1 MRKTALTARMMV
13 LALFLCFCAAGCGVG
28 TSGNGGATE
37 QPDSAVLPGHSE
49 AVEDGLLR
57 LAMPDAVSTM
67 DVHKTS
73 EEYTIPLNIYERLL
87 EVTVNEDGST
97 ELTKGLAE
105 DWSLSA
111 DGLTYS
117 FTLRP
122 DAYFSDGTPVKASD
136 VAFSFTRMLSLPES
150 EQQDFANMIL
160 GADAVLNGEAD
171 TLEGIRVMDDR
182 HLQITLSE
190 PLAAYLS
197 VLATPSCS
205 VLSEKNV
212 TEAGAAFGTSAEQT
226 VGSGPYMVT
235 EFTND
240 KVTLEKNPYYHSR
253 EGEELSAERVEI
265 YIMDPALIDRSF
277 QAGELDILDA
287 AYVNPD
293 VVENVYKTGTWK
305 DRLISQ
311 GSVEIRYLMLNVA
324 EAPLDDVRIRQAVQ
338 MAIDRQKLLDELYG
352 GDGELVDG
360 IYPRGLIGFS
370 EENQGWLQY
379 DPEQAARLV
388 KEAAGAKAVSLEI
401 AVSSETNVRELKM
414 LEMIR
419 QDLSEAGFNA
429 AVVSYDDATRL
440 ALRKAGEL
448 MVSSGEWGADFND
461 PDNFIYTYFGNREKT
476 RYYSSNFSDKEILNR
491 IAQARTIQDKAQRLA
506 EYAELEKRLVQD
518 EAVWVPLFSTD
529 HLFVLGERVE
539 RFAPFWAGWSDVYFK
554 DVVLKR

>member
-1 MRKTALTARMMV
+1 MRKSALTVRMV
-13 LALFLCFCAAGCGVG
+13 LPVLILCLCAAGCAAGTVEKPENNDTPEQTEIMAGV
-28 TSGNGGATE
+28 
-37 QPDSAVLPGHSE
+37 
-49 AVEDGLLR
+49 LR

-73 EEYTIPLNIYERLL
+73 EEYLIPLNVYERLL

-150 EQQDFANMIL
+150 VQQDFANMIL
-160 GADAVLNGEAD
+160 GADAVLNGETD

-182 HLQITLSE
+182 HVQITLSE

-212 TEAGAAFGTSAEQT
+212 TESGAAFGTSAEQT

-235 EFTND
+235 ELTSD

-253 EGEELSAERVEI
+253 AGEELSAERVEI
-265 YIMDPALIDRSF
+265 SIMDPALIDRSF

-293 VVENVYKTGTWK
+293 VVENVYKTDAWK

-311 GSVEIRYLMLNVA
+311 GSMEIHYLMLNVA
-324 EAPLDDVRIRQAVQ
+324 EPPLDDVRIRQAVQ

-352 GDGELVDG
+352 GDGELTDG
-360 IYPRGLIGFS
+360 IYPRGLIGFC
-370 EENQGWLQY
+370 EENQGWLPY
-379 DPEQAARLV
+379 DPEQAAKLL
-388 KEAAGAKAVSLEI
+388 KEAAGEKTVSLEI
-401 AVSSETNVRELKM
+401 AASSETNIREMNM

-419 QDLSEAGFNA
+419 QDLEAAGFNA
-429 AVVSYDDATRL
+429 AIIIYDDATRL

-448 MVSSGEWGADFND
+448 MVSKGEWGADFND
-461 PDNFIYTYFGNREKT
+461 PDNFIYTYFGSREKT
-476 RYYSSNFSDKEILNR
+476 RYYSGNYADETVLNR
-491 IAQARTIQDKAQRLA
+491 VARARTIRDEAQRLA
-506 EYAELEKRLVQD
+506 EYAALEKRLVRE
-518 EAVWVPLFSTD
+518 EAVWVPLFSTE

-539 RFAPFWAGWSDVYFK
+539 RFTPFWAGWRDLYFK
-554 DVVLKR
+554 DVVLKQ

>member
-1 MRKTALTARMMV
+1 MV
-13 LALFLCFCAAGCGVG
+13 LPVLILCLCAAGCAAGTVEKPENNDTPEQTEIVAGV
-28 TSGNGGATE
+28 
-37 QPDSAVLPGHSE
+37 
-49 AVEDGLLR
+49 LR

-73 EEYTIPLNIYERLL
+73 EEYLIPLNVYERLL

-160 GADAVLNGEAD
+160 GADAVLNGETD
-171 TLEGIRVMDDR
+171 TLEGIRVVDDR
-182 HLQITLSE
+182 HVQITLSE

-212 TEAGAAFGTSAEQT
+212 TESGAAFGTSAEQT

-235 EFTND
+235 ELTSD

-253 EGEELSAERVEI
+253 AELSAERVEI
-265 YIMDPALIDRSF
+265 SIMDPALIDRSF
-277 QAGELDILDA
+277 QTGELDLLDA

-293 VVENVYKTGTWK
+293 AVENVYKTEPWK

-311 GSVEIRYLMLNVA
+311 GSMEIHYLMLNVA
-324 EAPLDDVRIRQAVQ
+324 EPPLDDVRIRQAVQ
-338 MAIDRQKLLDELYG
+338 MAIDRQRILDKLYG

-360 IYPRGLIGFS
+360 IYPRGLIGFC
-370 EENQGWLQY
+370 EENQGWLRY
-379 DPEQAARLV
+379 DPEQAAKLL
-388 KEAAGAKAVSLEI
+388 KEAAGEKTVSLEI
-401 AVSSETNVRELKM
+401 AASSETDIRELNM

-419 QDLSEAGFNA
+419 QDLEAAGFNA
-429 AVVSYDDATRL
+429 AIIIYDDATRL

-448 MVSSGEWGADFND
+448 MVSKGEWGADFND
-461 PDNFIYTYFGNREKT
+461 PDNFIYTYFGSREKT
-476 RYYSSNFSDKEILNR
+476 RYYSGNYADETVLNR
-491 IAQARTIQDKAQRLA
+491 VARARTIRDEAQRLA
-506 EYAELEKRLVQD
+506 EYAALEKRLVRE
-518 EAVWVPLFSTD
+518 EAVWVPLFSTE

-539 RFAPFWAGWSDVYFK
+539 RFTPFWAGWSDLYFK
-554 DVVLKR
+554 DVVLKQ

>member
-1 MRKTALTARMMV
+1 MRKSALTVRMV
-13 LALFLCFCAAGCGVG
+13 LPVLILCLCAAGCAAGTVEKPENNDTPEQTEIVTGV
-28 TSGNGGATE
+28 
-37 QPDSAVLPGHSE
+37 
-49 AVEDGLLR
+49 LR

-73 EEYTIPLNIYERLL
+73 EEYLIPLNVYERLL

-150 EQQDFANMIL
+150 VQQDFANMIL
-160 GADAVLNGEAD
+160 GADAVLNGETD
-171 TLEGIRVMDDR
+171 TLEGIRVVDDR
-182 HLQITLSE
+182 HVQITLSE

-212 TEAGAAFGTSAEQT
+212 TESGAAFGTSAEQT

-235 EFTND
+235 ELTDD

-253 EGEELSAERVEI
+253 AELSAERVEI
-265 YIMDPALIDRSF
+265 SIMDPALIDRSF
-277 QAGELDILDA
+277 QAGELDLLDA

-293 VVENVYKTGTWK
+293 AVENVYKTEPWK

-311 GSVEIRYLMLNVA
+311 GSMDIHYLMLNVA
-324 EAPLDDVRIRQAVQ
+324 EPPLDDVRIRQAVQ
-338 MAIDRQKLLDELYG
+338 MAIDRQRILDKLYG
-352 GDGELVDG
+352 GDGELTDG
-360 IYPRGLIGFS
+360 IYPRGLIGFC
-370 EENQGWLQY
+370 EENQGWLRY
-379 DPEQAARLV
+379 DPEQAAKLL
-388 KEAAGAKAVSLEI
+388 KEAAGEKTVSLEI
-401 AVSSETNVRELKM
+401 AASSETNIRELNM

-419 QDLSEAGFNA
+419 QDLEAAGFHA
-429 AVVSYDDATRL
+429 AIIIYDDATRL

-448 MVSSGEWGADFND
+448 MVSKGKWGADFND
-461 PDNFIYTYFGNREKT
+461 PDNFISTYFGSREKT
-476 RYYSSNFSDKEILNR
+476 RYYSGNYADETVLNR
-491 IAQARTIQDKAQRLA
+491 VARARTIRDEAQRLA
-506 EYAELEKRLVQD
+506 EYAALEKRLVRE
-518 EAVWVPLFSTD
+518 EAVWVPLFSTE

-539 RFAPFWAGWSDVYFK
+539 RFTPFWAGWSDLYFK
-554 DVVLKR
+554 DVVLKQ

>member
-1 MRKTALTARMMV
+1 MV
-13 LALFLCFCAAGCGVG
+13 LPVLILCLCAAGCAAGTVEKPENNDTPEQTEIVTGV
-28 TSGNGGATE
+28 
-37 QPDSAVLPGHSE
+37 
-49 AVEDGLLR
+49 LR

-73 EEYTIPLNIYERLL
+73 EEYLIPLNVYERLL

-150 EQQDFANMIL
+150 VQQDFANMIL
-160 GADAVLNGEAD
+160 GADAVLNGETD
-171 TLEGIRVMDDR
+171 TLEGIRVVDDR
-182 HLQITLSE
+182 HVQITLSE

-212 TEAGAAFGTSAEQT
+212 TESGAAFGTSAEQT

-235 EFTND
+235 ELTDD

-253 EGEELSAERVEI
+253 AELSAERVEI
-265 YIMDPALIDRSF
+265 SIMDPALIDRSF
-277 QAGELDILDA
+277 QAGELDLLDA

-293 VVENVYKTGTWK
+293 AVENVYKTEPWK

-311 GSVEIRYLMLNVA
+311 GSMDIHYLMLNVA
-324 EAPLDDVRIRQAVQ
+324 EPPLDDVRIRQAVQ
-338 MAIDRQKLLDELYG
+338 MAIDRQRILDKLYG
-352 GDGELVDG
+352 GDGELTDG
-360 IYPRGLIGFS
+360 IYPRGLIGFC
-370 EENQGWLQY
+370 EENQGWLRY
-379 DPEQAARLV
+379 DPEQAAKLL
-388 KEAAGAKAVSLEI
+388 KEAAGEKTVSLEI
-401 AVSSETNVRELKM
+401 AASSETNIRELNM

-419 QDLSEAGFNA
+419 QDLEAAGFHA
-429 AVVSYDDATRL
+429 AIIIYDDATRL

-448 MVSSGEWGADFND
+448 MVSKGKWGADFND
-461 PDNFIYTYFGNREKT
+461 PDNFISTYFGSREKT
-476 RYYSSNFSDKEILNR
+476 RYYSGNYADETVLNR
-491 IAQARTIQDKAQRLA
+491 VARARTIRDEAQRLA
-506 EYAELEKRLVQD
+506 EYAALEKRLVRE
-518 EAVWVPLFSTD
+518 EAVWVPLFSTE

-539 RFAPFWAGWSDVYFK
+539 RFTPFWAGWSDLYFK
-554 DVVLKR
+554 DVVLKQ

>member
-1 MRKTALTARMMV
+1 MV
-13 LALFLCFCAAGCGVG
+13 LPVLILCLCAAGCAAGTVEKPENNDTPEQTEIMAGV
-28 TSGNGGATE
+28 
-37 QPDSAVLPGHSE
+37 
-49 AVEDGLLR
+49 LR

-73 EEYTIPLNIYERLL
+73 EEYLIPLNVYERLL

-150 EQQDFANMIL
+150 VQQDFANMIL
-160 GADAVLNGEAD
+160 GADAVLNGETD
-171 TLEGIRVMDDR
+171 TLEGIRVVDDR
-182 HLQITLSE
+182 HVQITLSE

-212 TEAGAAFGTSAEQT
+212 TESGAAFGTSAEQT

-235 EFTND
+235 ELTSD

-253 EGEELSAERVEI
+253 AGEELSAERVEI
-265 YIMDPALIDRSF
+265 SIMDPALIDRSF

-293 VVENVYKTGTWK
+293 VVENVYKTDAWK

-311 GSVEIRYLMLNVA
+311 GSMEIHYLMLNVA
-324 EAPLDDVRIRQAVQ
+324 EPPLDDVRIRQAVQ

-352 GDGELVDG
+352 GDGELTDG
-360 IYPRGLIGFS
+360 IYPRGLIGFC
-370 EENQGWLQY
+370 EENQGWLPY
-379 DPEQAARLV
+379 DPEQAAKLL
-388 KEAAGAKAVSLEI
+388 KEAAGEKTVSLEI
-401 AVSSETNVRELKM
+401 AASSETNIREMNM

-419 QDLSEAGFNA
+419 QDLEAAGFNA
-429 AVVSYDDATRL
+429 AIIIYDDATRL

-448 MVSSGEWGADFND
+448 MVSKGEWGADFND
-461 PDNFIYTYFGNREKT
+461 PDNFIYTYFGSREKT
-476 RYYSSNFSDKEILNR
+476 RYYSGNYADETVLNR
-491 IAQARTIQDKAQRLA
+491 VARARTIRDEAQRLA
-506 EYAELEKRLVQD
+506 EYAALEKRLVRE
-518 EAVWVPLFSTD
+518 EAVWVPLFSTE

-539 RFAPFWAGWSDVYFK
+539 RFTPFWAGWRDLYFK
-554 DVVLKR
+554 DVVLKQ

>member
-1 MRKTALTARMMV
+1 MRKSALTVRMV
-13 LALFLCFCAAGCGVG
+13 LPVLILCLCAAGCAAGTVEKPENNDTPEQTEIVAGV
-28 TSGNGGATE
+28 
-37 QPDSAVLPGHSE
+37 
-49 AVEDGLLR
+49 LR

-73 EEYTIPLNIYERLL
+73 EEYLIPLNVYERLL

-160 GADAVLNGEAD
+160 GADAVLNGETD
-171 TLEGIRVMDDR
+171 TLEGIRVVDDR
-182 HLQITLSE
+182 HVQITLSE

-212 TEAGAAFGTSAEQT
+212 TESGAAFGTSAEQT

-235 EFTND
+235 ELTSD

-253 EGEELSAERVEI
+253 AGEELSAERVEI

-293 VVENVYKTGTWK
+293 VVENVYKTEPWK

-311 GSVEIRYLMLNVA
+311 GSMDIHYLMLNVA
-324 EAPLDDVRIRQAVQ
+324 EPPLDDVRIRQAVQ
-338 MAIDRQKLLDELYG
+338 MAIDRQRILDKLYG
-352 GDGELVDG
+352 GDGELTDG

-370 EENQGWLQY
+370 EENQGWLRY
-379 DPEQAARLV
+379 DPEQAAKLL
-388 KEAAGAKAVSLEI
+388 KEAAGEKTVSLEI
-401 AVSSETNVRELKM
+401 AASSETNIRELNM

-419 QDLSEAGFNA
+419 QDLEAAGFNA
-429 AVVSYDDATRL
+429 AIIIYDDATRL

-448 MVSSGEWGADFND
+448 MVSKGEWGADFND
-461 PDNFIYTYFGNREKT
+461 PDNFIYTYFGSREKT
-476 RYYSSNFSDKEILNR
+476 RYYSGNYADETVLNR
-491 IAQARTIQDKAQRLA
+491 VARARTIRDEAQRLA
-506 EYAELEKRLVQD
+506 EYAALEKRLVRE
-518 EAVWVPLFSTD
+518 EAVWVPLFSTE

-539 RFAPFWAGWSDVYFK
+539 RFTPFWAGWSDLYFK
-554 DVVLKR
+554 DVVLKQ

>member
-1 MRKTALTARMMV
+1 MRKSALTVRMV
-13 LALFLCFCAAGCGVG
+13 LPVLILCLCAAGCAAGTVEKPENNDTPEQTEIMAGV
-28 TSGNGGATE
+28 
-37 QPDSAVLPGHSE
+37 
-49 AVEDGLLR
+49 LR

-73 EEYTIPLNIYERLL
+73 EEYLIPLNVYERLL

-150 EQQDFANMIL
+150 VQQDFANMIL
-160 GADAVLNGEAD
+160 GADAVLNGETD
-171 TLEGIRVMDDR
+171 TLEGIRVVDDR
-182 HLQITLSE
+182 HVQITLSE

-212 TEAGAAFGTSAEQT
+212 TESGAAFGTSAEQT

-235 EFTND
+235 ELTSD

-253 EGEELSAERVEI
+253 AGEELSAERVEI
-265 YIMDPALIDRSF
+265 SIMDPALIDRSF

-293 VVENVYKTGTWK
+293 VVENVYKTDAWK

-311 GSVEIRYLMLNVA
+311 GSMEIHYLMLNVA
-324 EAPLDDVRIRQAVQ
+324 EPPLDDVRIRQAVQ

-352 GDGELVDG
+352 GDGELTDG
-360 IYPRGLIGFS
+360 IYPRGLIGFC
-370 EENQGWLQY
+370 EENQGWLPY
-379 DPEQAARLV
+379 DPEQAAKLL
-388 KEAAGAKAVSLEI
+388 KEAAGEKTVSLEI
-401 AVSSETNVRELKM
+401 AASSETNIREMNM

-419 QDLSEAGFNA
+419 QDLEAAGFNA
-429 AVVSYDDATRL
+429 AIIIYDDATRL

-448 MVSSGEWGADFND
+448 MVSKGEWGADFND
-461 PDNFIYTYFGNREKT
+461 PDNFIYTYFGSREKT
-476 RYYSSNFSDKEILNR
+476 RYYSGNYADETVLNR
-491 IAQARTIQDKAQRLA
+491 VARARTIRDEAQRLA
-506 EYAELEKRLVQD
+506 EYAALEKRLVRE
-518 EAVWVPLFSTD
+518 EAVWVPLFSTE
-529 HLFVLGERVE
+529 HLFVLGERVG
-539 RFAPFWAGWSDVYFK
+539 RFTPFWAGWRDLYFK
-554 DVVLKR
+554 DVVLKQ

>member
-1 MRKTALTARMMV
+1 MRKSALTVRMV
-13 LALFLCFCAAGCGVG
+13 LPVLILCLCAAGCAAGTVEKPENNDTPEQTEIMAGV
-28 TSGNGGATE
+28 
-37 QPDSAVLPGHSE
+37 
-49 AVEDGLLR
+49 LR

-73 EEYTIPLNIYERLL
+73 EEYLIPLNVYERLL

-150 EQQDFANMIL
+150 VQQDFANMIL
-160 GADAVLNGEAD
+160 GADAVLNGETD
-171 TLEGIRVMDDR
+171 TLEGIRVVDDR
-182 HLQITLSE
+182 HVQITLSE

-212 TEAGAAFGTSAEQT
+212 TESGAAFGTSAEQT

-235 EFTND
+235 ELTSD

-253 EGEELSAERVEI
+253 AGEELSAERVEI
-265 YIMDPALIDRSF
+265 SIMDPALIDRSF

-293 VVENVYKTGTWK
+293 VVENVYKTDAWK

-311 GSVEIRYLMLNVA
+311 GSMEIHYLMLNVA
-324 EAPLDDVRIRQAVQ
+324 EPPLDDVRIRQAVQ

-352 GDGELVDG
+352 GDGELTDG
-360 IYPRGLIGFS
+360 IYPRGLIGFC
-370 EENQGWLQY
+370 EENQGWLPY
-379 DPEQAARLV
+379 DPEQAAKLL
-388 KEAAGAKAVSLEI
+388 KEAAGEKTVSLEI
-401 AVSSETNVRELKM
+401 AASSETNIREMNM

-419 QDLSEAGFNA
+419 QDLEAAGFNA
-429 AVVSYDDATRL
+429 AIIIYDDATRL

-448 MVSSGEWGADFND
+448 MVSKGEWGADFND
-461 PDNFIYTYFGNREKT
+461 PDNFIYTYFGSREKT
-476 RYYSSNFSDKEILNR
+476 RYYSGNYADETVLNR
-491 IAQARTIQDKAQRLA
+491 VARARTIRDEAQRLA
-506 EYAELEKRLVQD
+506 EYAALEKRLVRE
-518 EAVWVPLFSTD
+518 EAVWVPLFSTE

-539 RFAPFWAGWSDVYFK
+539 RFTPFWAGWRDLYFK
-554 DVVLKR
+554 DVVLKQ

>member
-1 MRKTALTARMMV
+1 MRKSALTVRMV
-13 LALFLCFCAAGCGVG
+13 LPVLILCLCAAGCAAGTVEKPENNDTPEQTEIVAGV
-28 TSGNGGATE
+28 
-37 QPDSAVLPGHSE
+37 
-49 AVEDGLLR
+49 LR

-73 EEYTIPLNIYERLL
+73 EEYLIPLNVYERLL

-160 GADAVLNGEAD
+160 GADAVLNGETD
-171 TLEGIRVMDDR
+171 TLEGIRVVDDR
-182 HLQITLSE
+182 HVQITLSE

-212 TEAGAAFGTSAEQT
+212 TESGAAFGTSAEQT

-235 EFTND
+235 ELTSD

-253 EGEELSAERVEI
+253 AGEELSAERVEI

-293 VVENVYKTGTWK
+293 VVENVYKTEPWK

-311 GSVEIRYLMLNVA
+311 GSMDIHYLMLNVA
-324 EAPLDDVRIRQAVQ
+324 EPPLDDVRIRQAVQ
-338 MAIDRQKLLDELYG
+338 MAIDRQRILDKLYG
-352 GDGELVDG
+352 GDGELTDG

-370 EENQGWLQY
+370 EENQGWLRY
-379 DPEQAARLV
+379 DPEQAAKLL
-388 KEAAGAKAVSLEI
+388 KEAAGEKTVSLEI
-401 AVSSETNVRELKM
+401 AASSETDIRELNM

-419 QDLSEAGFNA
+419 QDLEAAGFNA
-429 AVVSYDDATRL
+429 AIIIYDDATRL

-448 MVSSGEWGADFND
+448 MVSKGEWGADFND
-461 PDNFIYTYFGNREKT
+461 PDNFIYTYFGSREKT
-476 RYYSSNFSDKEILNR
+476 RYYSGNYADETVLNR
-491 IAQARTIQDKAQRLA
+491 VARARTIRDEAQRLA
-506 EYAELEKRLVQD
+506 EYAALEKRLVRE
-518 EAVWVPLFSTD
+518 EAVWVPLFSTE

-539 RFAPFWAGWSDVYFK
+539 RFTPFWAGWSDLYFK
-554 DVVLKR
+554 DVVLKQ

>member
-1 MRKTALTARMMV
+1 MRKSALTVRMV
-13 LALFLCFCAAGCGVG
+13 LPVLILCLCAAGCAAGTVEKPENNDTPEQTEIVAGV
-28 TSGNGGATE
+28 
-37 QPDSAVLPGHSE
+37 
-49 AVEDGLLR
+49 LR

-73 EEYTIPLNIYERLL
+73 EEYLIPLNVYERLL

-160 GADAVLNGEAD
+160 GADAVLNGETD
-171 TLEGIRVMDDR
+171 TLEGIRVVDDR
-182 HLQITLSE
+182 HVQITLSE

-212 TEAGAAFGTSAEQT
+212 TESGAAFGTSAEQT

-235 EFTND
+235 ELTSD
-240 KVTLEKNPYYHSR
+240 KVTLEKNPYYHCR
-253 EGEELSAERVEI
+253 AGEELSAERVEI
-265 YIMDPALIDRSF
+265 SIMDPALIDRSF
-277 QAGELDILDA
+277 QTGELDLLDA

-293 VVENVYKTGTWK
+293 VVENVYKTEPWK

-311 GSVEIRYLMLNVA
+311 GSMEIHYLMLNVA
-324 EAPLDDVRIRQAVQ
+324 EPPLDDVRIRQAVQ
-338 MAIDRQKLLDELYG
+338 MAIDRQRILDKLYG
-352 GDGELVDG
+352 GDGELTDG
-360 IYPRGLIGFS
+360 IYPRGLIGFC
-370 EENQGWLQY
+370 EENQGWLPY
-379 DPEQAARLV
+379 DPEQAAKLL
-388 KEAAGAKAVSLEI
+388 KEAAGEKTVSLEI
-401 AVSSETNVRELKM
+401 AASSETNIRELNM

-419 QDLSEAGFNA
+419 QDLEAAGFHA
-429 AVVSYDDATRL
+429 AIIIYDDATRL

-448 MVSSGEWGADFND
+448 MVSKGEWGADFND
-461 PDNFIYTYFGNREKT
+461 PDNFIYTYFGSREKT
-476 RYYSSNFSDKEILNR
+476 RYYSGNYADETVLNR
-491 IAQARTIQDKAQRLA
+491 VARARTIRDEAQRLA
-506 EYAELEKRLVQD
+506 EYAALEKRLVRE
-518 EAVWVPLFSTD
+518 EAVWVPLFSTE

-539 RFAPFWAGWSDVYFK
+539 RFTPFWAGWSDLYFK
-554 DVVLKR
+554 DVVLKQ